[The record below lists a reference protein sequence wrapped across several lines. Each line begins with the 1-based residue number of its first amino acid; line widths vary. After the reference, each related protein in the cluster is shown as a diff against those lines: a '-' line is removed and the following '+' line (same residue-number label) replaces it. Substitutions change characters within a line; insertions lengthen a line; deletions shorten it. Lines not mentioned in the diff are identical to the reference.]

1 MVQQKNV
8 GLYAFLSLIT
18 CGLFSL
24 YWIYTLN
31 EDADKLAGEKRAVSG
46 GMVIVFSILTCGIY
60 MLYWAYQQG
69 EVIDKIAEGNDKME
83 KKYRPYLYL
92 ILSACGLGILAQMFM
107 QDAINTAC
115 PAQPQQPYGQPQYQ
129 QPYGQ
134 PQYQQPYG
142 QPQYQQ
148 PYGQPQYGQPQQPY
162 GQQPPQN

>member
-1 MVQQKNV
+1 MVQKKNL

-18 CGLFSL
+18 CGLFTL

-31 EDADKLAGEKRAVSG
+31 EDADKLAGEKRSVSG

-60 MLYWAYQQG
+60 MLFWAYQQG
-69 EVIDKIAEGNDKME
+69 EIINKIAEDKEGMS
-83 KKYRPYLYL
+83 KGGRQYLYL
-92 ILSACGLGILAQMFM
+92 ILSACGLGILAYMFM
-107 QDAINTAC
+107 QDALNAAC
-115 PAQPQQPYGQPQYQ
+115 PDQPQYQQPQYQ

-148 PYGQPQYGQPQQPY
+148 PQYQQPQYQQPY